1 MKTNLKALKVMQSKS
16 KRKASVHNC
25 KLADI
30 RRRKFPDYNFSK
42 LRIDDRNLIPSCP
55 SIL

>member
-1 MKTNLKALKVMQSKS
+1 MSKRS
-16 KRKASVHNC
+16 KRKASVRNC

-30 RRRKFPDYNFSK
+30 RRKKFPDYNFSK

>member
-55 SIL
+55 STL

>member
-1 MKTNLKALKVMQSKS
+1 MKTNLKTPKIMKNKS
-16 KRKASVHNC
+16 KRKTSLHNR